1 MTALQISPLSALPQI
16 RALGRHTGRDP
27 LLLFWTASGAEL
39 LFTGS
44 ELWFQLE
51 CDYTEIE
58 PWVSIELNGAWI
70 ARQALTPGR
79 NRVCAF
85 RGMTP
90 GTPKRVRLLNDV
102 QPMPQDP
109 THFLQLNAVEYA
121 GGEFLPLPEP
131 RYRLEFVG
139 NSITSGEGTL
149 GARQEEDWIGAFF
162 SAENTYA
169 RLTSDVLGAEYRIV
183 SQSGWGIV
191 CGWDNDPHHTLPPY
205 YEQVC
210 GVAEGAH
217 NAALGAKL
225 QNDFSAWQP
234 DAVILNIGTNDESAF
249 RNPAWLDP
257 VTGKAYKLRTQ
268 PDGSCHPED
277 VRRLQDAACDF
288 LTMLR
293 ACVNVSKLFLP

>member
-1 MTALQISPLSALPQI
+1 MPAVRLPLYRLRRLGLARRPGRFQPYAVNNRPAATSLKPITKECTANDRTAISPLSVLPQI
-16 RALGRHTGRDP
+16 RALGRHRGRNP
-27 LLLFWTASGAEL
+27 LPLFWTASGAEL

-90 GTPKRVRLLNDV
+90 GTPKHVRLLNDV
-102 QPMPQDP
+102 QPMQQDP

-131 RYRLEFVG
+131 RCRLEFVG
-139 NSITSGEGTL
+139 DSITSGEGTL

-162 SAENTYA
+162 SAENHYA
-169 RLTSDVLGAEYRIV
+169 RLTPMRSGLSTALSPRVLGHR
-183 SQSGWGIV
+183 
-191 CGWDNDPHHTLPPY
+191 
-205 YEQVC
+205 
-210 GVAEGAH
+210 
-217 NAALGAKL
+217 
-225 QNDFSAWQP
+225 
-234 DAVILNIGTNDESAF
+234 
-249 RNPAWLDP
+249 
-257 VTGKAYKLRTQ
+257 LRVGQ
-268 PDGSCHPED
+268 
-277 VRRLQDAACDF
+277 
-288 LTMLR
+288 
-293 ACVNVSKLFLP
+293 